1 MRTDLVCYDML
12 SQRVFRRGVRVGSNR
27 RTDLA
32 GVRVGISGCIEN
44 ISEVCE
50 RISAS
55 ILEGALG

>member
-1 MRTDLVCYDML
+1 M
-12 SQRVFRRGVRVGSNR
+12 GSNR